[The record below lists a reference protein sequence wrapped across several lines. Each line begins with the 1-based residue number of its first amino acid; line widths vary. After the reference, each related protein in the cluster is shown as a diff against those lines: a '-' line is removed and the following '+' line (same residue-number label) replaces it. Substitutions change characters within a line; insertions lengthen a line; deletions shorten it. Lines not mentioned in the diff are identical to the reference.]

1 MSCNLHF
8 TIYYMTEPRKA
19 LEITLQIPIR
29 TYDIDFAGVVSNIVY
44 IRWLEDLRIEIMNR
58 NYPIA
63 EQIRDGFAP
72 VVLQTNIDYKYALK
86 MGDRPT
92 SSMWVVSLETL
103 RWTVSAEISNAGKVS
118 AIAQQMGIFVN
129 LQTNKPTRVPTR
141 LQQQYA
147 DSLA

>member
-1 MSCNLHF
+1 
-8 TIYYMTEPRKA
+8 MTEPHKA
-19 LEITLQIPIR
+19 LEVTLQIPIR

-63 EQIRDGFAP
+63 EQVRDGFAP
-72 VVLQTNIDYKYALK
+72 VVLQTNIDYKQALK

-92 SSMWVVSLETL
+92 SSMWVASLETL
-103 RWTVSAEISNAGKVS
+103 RWTVSAEILNDGKVS
-118 AIAQQMGIFVN
+118 AIAQQMGIFIN
-129 LQTNKPTRVPTR
+129 LQTNKPIRVPTR

>member
-1 MSCNLHF
+1 LHF
-8 TIYYMTEPRKA
+8 TIHCMTEASRA
-19 LEITLQIPIR
+19 LAVTLDIPIK

-63 EQIRDGFAP
+63 EQVRDGFAP
-72 VVLQTNIDYKYALK
+72 VVLQTNIEYKQALK

-92 SSMWVVSLETL
+92 GCMWVASLATL
-103 RWTVSAEISNAGKVS
+103 RWTVNAEISNDGKVA

-129 LQTNKPTRVPTR
+129 LQTNKPIRVPTR
-141 LQQQYA
+141 LQQQYT